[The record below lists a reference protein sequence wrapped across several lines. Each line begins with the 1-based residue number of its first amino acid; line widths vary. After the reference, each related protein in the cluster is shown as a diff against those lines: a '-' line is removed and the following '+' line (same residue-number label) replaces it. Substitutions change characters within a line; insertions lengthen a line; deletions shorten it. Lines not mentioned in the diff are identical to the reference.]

1 MAPLP
6 APTHAHDLAGLGPV
20 LAERRLL
27 LDQLER
33 PRGADPA
40 DPADRAAVWRR
51 LDALLT
57 DVERRPPA
65 RRPA

>member
-6 APTHAHDLAGLGPV
+6 APTHGHDLAGLGPV

-27 LDQLER
+27 LDQLDR
-33 PRGADPA
+33 PLGADPG
-40 DPADRAAVWRR
+40 DRSAVWRR

-57 DVERRPPA
+57 EVERRPPA
-65 RRPA
+65 RRRR